1 MQINTTKKD
10 IIWNYLGM
18 FFSIGTQ
25 VIWMPIL
32 VHYLS
37 PDILGLWYVF
47 VSIGALAEL
56 LDTGFTP
63 TLSHVVS
70 YAWSGAEDLKK
81 QGVVFS
87 NGNREPN
94 YDLICSIMRACQLLF
109 FGIATVAGIL
119 MSVMGTFYIRKIAF
133 QYLSREI
140 YLTWILYVVA
150 TFINLYIGYYTVVL
164 VGIGDVYRRNRA
176 LILSKGCFLFLGS
189 IGLICGFGIISLGVA
204 YFISGFVL
212 RFSCRRYLLQYHN
225 FGDFY
230 SSNERYSRRHI
241 ISMMWPNAW
250 RDGLVTITRYLN
262 GQATVLLCSNYLSLY
277 ETGIYSFSMQV
288 INAILSISD
297 GMMSAYIPAIQSA
310 YTTGKKDIMKHL
322 YEKATGSFY
331 VLSILGLIIF
341 TLIGI
346 PIIRILRHDFI
357 IQKSIFV
364 TLAFSMW
371 LMCRHGNSTW
381 FISTMNK
388 LPFTFSFV
396 FSGIASII
404 LTFVLLDYFKLGI
417 WGLILGTFII
427 QSLYNNWKWNYVVND
442 YLGTNEWLLVKAG
455 VIALLQNINHKIKS
469 KKS

>member
-10 IIWNYLGM
+10 IIWNYLGT

-87 NGNREPN
+87 NGNNQPN
-94 YDLICSIMRACQLLF
+94 YDLVSSIMRACRFLF
-109 FGIATVAGIL
+109 FGIACTAGIL
-119 MSVMGTFYIRKIAF
+119 MSVAGTIYIRKIAY
-133 QYLSREI
+133 QYLSWEI
-140 YLTWILYVVA
+140 YLTWVLYIVA
-150 TFINLYIGYYTVVL
+150 TFINLYIGYYVVIL

-189 IGLICGFGIISLGVA
+189 IGLICGFGIISLGIA

-212 RFSCRRYLLQYHN
+212 RFSCRRYLLQYHK

-230 SSNERYSRRHI
+230 SKSEKYSRRHI

-262 GQATVLLCSNYLSLY
+262 GQATVLLCSNYLNLY

-310 YTTGKKDIMKHL
+310 YTTGEKNVMKNL

-331 VLSILGLIIF
+331 VLSICGLTIF

-346 PIIRILRHDFI
+346 PIVRLLRHDFI
-357 IQKSIFV
+357 IQRSAYIV
-364 TLAFSMW
+364 LAFSMW

-396 FSGIASII
+396 LSGIASII
-404 LTFVLLDYFKLGI
+404 LTFVFMDYFRMGV
-417 WGLILGTFII
+417 WGLILGTLIV
-427 QSLYNNWKWNYVVND
+427 QSLYNNWKWNYVVNE
-442 YLGTNEWLLVKAG
+442 YLDTNEWLLVKSG
-455 VIALLQNINHKIKS
+455 IKSLMRKVILKIKN
-469 KKS
+469 KI